1 MKNAFKLLVLSVLFC
16 CCSNPSDTLTINGVK
31 FLIEGSL
38 EKGTAKSYHDNG
50 SIRATAEVA
59 DGTLNGKFEKFYQSG
74 KLEKICFYK
83 NGLQNGSSKMYFENG
98 KIYEE
103 SSYKDGY
110 PVGTTTQWDYD
121 GSKTVEIVYRNKE
134 MASLTE
140 YKNGTAATYK
150 LNIRVE
156 NNYMNSASTYYFSV
170 TPEPKM
176 VQYYIK
182 RKGELYII
190 KGNTYKMLRSPGQRV
205 DFVAKGISKYSVPF
219 MLTATK

>member
-1 MKNAFKLLVLSVLFC
+1 MKNALMLLALSALLC
-16 CCSNPSDTLTINGVK
+16 CCSHNDTLTINGVK
-31 FLIEGSL
+31 FTVEGSI
-38 EKGTAKSYHDNG
+38 EKGTAKSYYDNG
-50 SIRATAEVA
+50 AIRAAAEVA
-59 DGTLNGKFEKFYQSG
+59 NGALNGKFEKFYQSG
-74 KLEKICFYK
+74 KLEKVCFYK
-83 NGLQNGSSKMYFENG
+83 AGLQNGSSKMYFENG

-103 SSYKDGY
+103 SIYKDGY

-156 NNYMNSASTYYFSV
+156 NNYMTSESTFYFSV
-170 TPEPKM
+170 SPEPKM
-176 VQYYIK
+176 AQYYIK
-182 RKGELYII
+182 KNGELFLIT
-190 KGNTYKMLRSPGQRV
+190 GTSYKMRRSPGQHV
-205 DFVAKGISKYSVPF
+205 NFAAKGISKYSVPF